1 MRNKIKWIQWLSVAV
16 LLLIMAGITIWAN
29 TPMKGEVPTAASKV
43 IFEKAHV
50 VKMLSEQASPDTWT
64 EGLRLGTQEV
74 QLHLDSGAYKGKE
87 LYGVN
92 YLGAYGNVDLKLGT
106 KVIVRMDKDENG
118 NPYVVSV
125 VNYNRSG
132 MLIGLALL
140 FGAALV
146 IVGGKKGLAAIV
158 GLMFTLCS
166 IWFFLIPL
174 IKRGVPVI
182 PATIMLVAITAFVS
196 LLTLNGFSKKT
207 LVAVIGCVGGVTVAG
222 LIAYSAGLI
231 SPINGFNMSEAE
243 DLVLRATDSNL
254 RISGLLVCGVLIAS
268 LGAVMD
274 VALSI
279 ASAVSELHDMNEK
292 AQSKELFRAGLNIGR
307 DMMGTMAN
315 TLILAFAGASL
326 NMLVL
331 FKVFD
336 YPYMQIFNS
345 DLMTLE
351 IIQGLAGS
359 IGIILTVPLVALLS
373 AVLFAPKHIAKK
385 AK

>member
-1 MRNKIKWIQWLSVAV
+1 MKKNMKWIQWSSVAV
-16 LLLIMAGITIWAN
+16 LLLVMAGITIWAN
-29 TPMKGEVPTAASKV
+29 TPLEGEVPTAASKV

-50 VKMLSEQASPDTWT
+50 VEMLSDQTDTDTWT

-74 QLHLDSGAYKGKE
+74 QLHLDSGTYKGE
-87 LYGVN
+87 ILYGVN
-92 YLGAYGNVDLKLGT
+92 YLAAYGNVDLKLGT
-106 KVIVRMDKDENG
+106 KVIVRLDTDESG
-118 NPYVVSV
+118 NPFIVSI

-132 MLIGLALL
+132 MLIGLAIL

-146 IVGGKKGLAAIV
+146 LVGGKKGLAAIL
-158 GLMFTLCS
+158 GLVFTLCS

-182 PATIMLVAITAFVS
+182 PATIMLVAITAFIS
-196 LLTLNGFSKKT
+196 LLALNGFSKKT
-207 LVAVIGCVGGVTVAG
+207 FVAVIGCVGGVTVAG
-222 LIAYSAGLI
+222 LVAYAAGSI
-231 SPINGFNMSEAE
+231 SPINGFSMSEAE

-254 RISGLLVCGVLIAS
+254 KISGLLVCGVLIAS

-274 VALSI
+274 VALAI
-279 ASAVSELHDMNEK
+279 ASAISELHDMNPK
-292 AQSKELFRAGLNIGR
+292 AQAKDLFRAGLNIGK
-307 DMMGTMAN
+307 DAMGTMAN

-345 DLMTLE
+345 DLMTIE

-359 IGIILTVPLVALLS
+359 IGIILTVPLVALLA
-373 AVLFAPKHIAKK
+373 AVLFAPKHIEKQGK
-385 AK
+385 

>member
-1 MRNKIKWIQWLSVAV
+1 MKKNIKWIQWSSVTV
-16 LLLIMAGITIWAN
+16 LLLVMAGITIWAN
-29 TPMKGEVPTAASKV
+29 TPLEGEVPTAASKV

-50 VKMLSEQASPDTWT
+50 VEMLSDQASPDTWT
-64 EGLRLGTQEV
+64 EGLKLGTQEV
-74 QLHLDSGAYKGKE
+74 KFHLDSGEYKGTE

-92 YLGAYGNVDLKLGT
+92 YLGAYGNVNLKMGT
-106 KVIVRMDKDENG
+106 KAIVRMDIDESG
-118 NPYVVSV
+118 NPFIVSV

-132 MLIGLALL
+132 MLMGLALL
-140 FGAALV
+140 FGAAL
-146 IVGGKKGLAAIV
+146 IMVGGKKGLAAIV
-158 GLMFTLCS
+158 GLLFTLCS

-182 PATIMLVAITAFVS
+182 PATIMLVTITAFIS
-196 LLTLNGFSKKT
+196 LLALNGFSRKT
-207 LVAVIGCVGGVTVAG
+207 FVAVIGCVGGVTVAG
-222 LIAYSAGLI
+222 LVAYAAGSI
-231 SPINGFNMSEAE
+231 SPINGFNMNEAE

-254 RISGLLVCGVLIAS
+254 KISGLLVCGVLIAS

-279 ASAVSELHDMNEK
+279 ASAICELHEMNPK
-292 AQSKELFRAGLNIGR
+292 APTKELFRAGMNIGR
-307 DMMGTMAN
+307 DTMGTMAN

-345 DLMTLE
+345 DLMTIE

-359 IGIILTVPLVALLS
+359 IGIIMSVPLVALLA
-373 AVLFAPKHIAKK
+373 AVLFASKHITKK